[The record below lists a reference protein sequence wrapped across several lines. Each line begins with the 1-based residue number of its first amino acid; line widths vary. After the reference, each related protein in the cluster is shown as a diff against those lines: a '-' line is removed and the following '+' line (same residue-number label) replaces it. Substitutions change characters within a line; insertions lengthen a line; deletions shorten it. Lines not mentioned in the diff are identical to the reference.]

1 MEGTVTARKPYQ
13 ESEASKVLYSLSTI
27 SGRIERLQEEAEA
40 GEKNGMKEG
49 RQKGSRKRAFL
60 RGDGESGE

>member
-27 SGRIERLQEEAEA
+27 SGCIERLQEEA
-40 GEKNGMKEG
+40 
-49 RQKGSRKRAFL
+49 
-60 RGDGESGE
+60 